1 MKLTESRSHAGHRSQ
16 HVQYDAKREKKVATA
31 LWIPVG
37 SFCLLAALALVAA
50 MTSEKVGPSLLSF
63 IGQNPFAITLFGIP
77 TLSGGLVALLL
88 IGGAYARAAQDA
100 LHWNARIPP
109 IVDDVSRSSLGFR
122 VSIVVFIGFVV
133 VPLIALGM
141 ANVKF
146 FEGTVYYSADA
157 GKGCE
162 DKQSC
167 ENLGSGWN
175 HFHAVHGFSL
185 TNTHY
190 RYEGNKTYIPIVYPT
205 LMLAFSVLTL
215 ALSIRY
221 FLLTFV
227 N

>member
-1 MKLTESRSHAGHRSQ
+1 M
-16 HVQYDAKREKKVATA
+16 
-31 LWIPVG
+31 G

-50 MTSEKVGPSLLSF
+50 MTSEKVGPGLLSF

-77 TLSGGLVALLL
+77 ALSGGLVALSL

-100 LHWNARIPP
+100 SHWNARIPP
-109 IVDDVSRSSLGFR
+109 IVDDISRSSLGFR
-122 VSIVVFIGFVV
+122 VSIIIFVGFVL

-141 ANVKF
+141 ANAKF

-167 ENLGSGWN
+167 ENLASGWN
-175 HFHAVHGFSL
+175 HFHAVHGLSL

-205 LMLAFSVLTL
+205 GACQRV
-215 ALSIRY
+215 
-221 FLLTFV
+221 
-227 N
+227 